1 MKVDKNYYTNNFFF
15 HIIAWRPSLSSNSRG
30 LIISDPI
37 ILVQPIMVDHNTC
50 KLVTGHL
57 EEAISRLTLDHSKF
71 STKIESILD
80 HLATI
85 HFPYSSS
92 SWHYSLPSPSPKTWD
107 SCFNGSDL
115 MIFKITQFSYYQ
127 GIPKEDCISLASFF
141 MDSLAPSWFQW
152 MFCNGFITY
161 WNGFLQA
168 LETCFALSFYD
179 NPKGALFKL
188 TQHGSI
194 NSYLNDFKNLTNQI
208 VGLAPPF
215 LLSCFISGL
224 TLHEDKIQNRH
235 HAFCTSSSPAHPC
248 RCLLPSSRPPR
259 ACNSRIFLRR
269 SYSFVV
275 TKVFVTIVITS
286 GTPLTIARPRSCSLS
301 LMMSLILS
309 MVPPPG
315 RFWNPLIPP

>member
-1 MKVDKNYYTNNFFF
+1 MPILRTPSLKELPRNQLNFRITSDFWAVSGCENIGVCYSYQIYFIHFVRFYFQLLWIVLNQWFGDFNLLHILLKCLNEGRQELLHKQPFFFF

-141 MDSLAPSWFQW
+141 MDSLAPS
-152 MFCNGFITY
+152 
-161 WNGFLQA
+161 
-168 LETCFALSFYD
+168 
-179 NPKGALFKL
+179 
-188 TQHGSI
+188 
-194 NSYLNDFKNLTNQI
+194 
-208 VGLAPPF
+208 
-215 LLSCFISGL
+215 
-224 TLHEDKIQNRH
+224 
-235 HAFCTSSSPAHPC
+235 
-248 RCLLPSSRPPR
+248 
-259 ACNSRIFLRR
+259 
-269 SYSFVV
+269 
-275 TKVFVTIVITS
+275 
-286 GTPLTIARPRSCSLS
+286 
-301 LMMSLILS
+301 
-309 MVPPPG
+309 
-315 RFWNPLIPP
+315 